1 MCETQSTLEFGIDP
15 IFCLYRYQ
23 NGHYRHQLRIG
34 RKMITIK
41 VQVSELKRKKRL
53 LLVVCDVF
61 GWQSQRAVSV
71 DVQDSIAV
79 VCRPQE
85 AKYFD
90 FKHVAESSLNII
102 FLELDSVL
110 FGALH

>member
-1 MCETQSTLEFGIDP
+1 MFVSISKWPLSSSVEDWKKDDYDQSSRF
-15 IFCLYRYQ
+15 
-23 NGHYRHQLRIG
+23 RI
-34 RKMITIK
+34 
-41 VQVSELKRKKRL
+41 EKKRL
-53 LLVVCDVF
+53 LLTVCDVF